1 MKTEELTA
9 ERKLRAVAADGG
21 EFEIHL
27 AIGKPYSISSEEW
40 ACPVWLDG
48 LHDNLHG
55 PHGVD
60 SWQALQLAY
69 ALIAQ
74 LLGYFIQDGGRLYWP
89 EDGGPVLLQELMP
102 KVPAC

>member
-1 MKTEELTA
+1 MEARELTA
-9 ERKLRAVAADGG
+9 ERKLHAIAVDGS
-21 EFEIHL
+21 EFDICV
-27 AIGKPYSISSEEW
+27 AIGKPYSISNDEW

-48 LHDNLHG
+48 LHNDLHG

-74 LLGYFIQDGGRLYWP
+74 LLGYFIQDGGRLYWL
-89 EDGGPVLLQELMP
+89 EGGEPVLLQELMP
-102 KVPAC
+102 KMPAC